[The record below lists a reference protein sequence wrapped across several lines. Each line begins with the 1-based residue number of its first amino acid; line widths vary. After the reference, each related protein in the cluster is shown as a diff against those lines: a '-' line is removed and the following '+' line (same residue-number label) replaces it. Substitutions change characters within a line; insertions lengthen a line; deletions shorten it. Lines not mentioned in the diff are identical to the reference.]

1 MQLGEGARQVGQPC
15 WSHAQ
20 CRRSQ
25 EHSHCTDLICTCN
38 SGFHNHGGRC
48 SRNFW
53 EDLGLQQW
61 ELLLVALVI
70 TLVFLA
76 IFMGCMYFFVS
87 KLARRYRQTIPAD
100 GLVPSSFQGSVPSS
114 KINSIADGSLKSIRV
129 LETQLVGGAMVE
141 SQMVERKTL
150 TGQQGSR
157 ELVLDVDKLWP
168 ASLTLPATQ
177 FILPLDYQHNTTDYQ
192 PMKMMNG
199 RMSGQSTS
207 SLSRKSSNISWSSRG
222 WESLTTDTE
231 SELYN
236 SNRRQFRAA
245 SARRDAGKTY
255 RPLLLRTST
264 FSESDESP

>member
-1 MQLGEGARQVGQPC
+1 
-15 WSHAQ
+15 
-20 CRRSQ
+20 
-25 EHSHCTDLICTCN
+25 
-38 SGFHNHGGRC
+38 
-48 SRNFW
+48 
-53 EDLGLQQW
+53 
-61 ELLLVALVI
+61 
-70 TLVFLA
+70 
-76 IFMGCMYFFVS
+76 MGCMYFFVS

-177 FILPLDYQHNTTDYQ
+177 FILPLDYQHNTTGNGSLTMDMCIPKSCINIPFLENYQ

-245 SARRDAGKTY
+245 SARRYAHMHACTHACM
-255 RPLLLRTST
+255 PTST
-264 FSESDESP
+264 QHF

>member
-38 SGFHNHGGRC
+38 
-48 SRNFW
+48 
-53 EDLGLQQW
+53 
-61 ELLLVALVI
+61 
-70 TLVFLA
+70 
-76 IFMGCMYFFVS
+76 
-87 KLARRYRQTIPAD
+87 RRYRQTIPAD

-177 FILPLDYQHNTTDYQ
+177 FILPLDYQHNTTGNGSLTMDMCIPKSCINIPFLENYQ

>member
-150 TGQQGSR
+150 T
-157 ELVLDVDKLWP
+157 
-168 ASLTLPATQ
+168 
-177 FILPLDYQHNTTDYQ
+177 DYQ